1 MNFEQSEQ
9 RSGIQNEI
17 AMIQNYFTI
26 ALRKLSKQR
35 DYALLNVLG
44 LALSIACSILIFA
57 LIRYHLSFDTWHKNA
72 GRTARVL
79 MDVQTEIIMPFP
91 GAPTPMSKAL
101 RNECAF
107 LEKTAVRSAHEEV
120 LVSVVNDLGDRNK
133 YKEVGKFAW
142 VEPEYL
148 EILDLP
154 LIQGDVSGLKE
165 PNTVAI
171 TENLARKYFGDAEPL
186 GRTLRLNNRTDLRVV
201 AVLRDLPEN
210 TDYKQEIL
218 GSWATLK
225 NLAGESNNLDNWGG
239 ARGDNYCFA
248 LLKEGHDMSELEAF
262 MPQMIKKY
270 PHPDKAELFQY
281 KAKPLLGLHFDTDYG
296 FGVNKKYL
304 WALGCIGLF
313 LLITACVNFVNMAT
327 AQALTRIREVGVRK
341 SLGSTRG
348 QLFWQFMFET
358 GLIVTVSLLVGF
370 LLARLALPYL
380 NNWLY
385 VNLRFDSSL
394 LAAIVI
400 FLIGLD
406 IALTFLAGF
415 YPGLMQS
422 GFSPVVSLKASA
434 DVPGTGGFS
443 LRRILVTTQFI
454 ISQVLIIGA
463 AVITAQMRYAQEAN
477 WGFRPGAILTL
488 EIPEQ
493 DNMKSLQQQIA
504 QIAGVKSVS
513 LCYQPPAAGN
523 NNQIGFRYDNRPDGE
538 PWLVND
544 KPADT
549 EYVETFGLELVAGR
563 NIQPSDTVREFL
575 VNETF
580 VKKLNLSS
588 PNDILNKIITLDSA
602 KAPVVG
608 VLRDFHNW
616 SLEEPISPILIGARA
631 NSYETCAVQLDPGN
645 PAPALAQIREVWE
658 RHYPDHF
665 YEHRFMDERIADF
678 LEAETMMLR
687 LVRSFAGISIFIG
700 CLGLYGL
707 ATFMVTRKRKEVGIR
722 KTLGA
727 SVPGILWLFG
737 KEYTRLILIAFALAA
752 PVAWW
757 AMNAWLEDYA
767 YRISIG
773 AGIFLISLLATFAVA
788 AMTVGVQSVRAA
800 LANPVKSL
808 RSE

>member
-1 MNFEQSEQ
+1 
-9 RSGIQNEI
+9 
-17 AMIQNYFTI
+17 MIQNYLTT

-44 LALSIACSILIFA
+44 LALSVACSILIFA
-57 LIRYHLSFDTWHKNA
+57 LVRHHLSFDTWHKNA
-72 GRTARVL
+72 DRTARVL
-79 MDVQTEIIMPFP
+79 MDVQTETLMPFS
-91 GAPTPMSKAL
+91 GIPTPMGKVL
-101 RNECAF
+101 RNECSF
-107 LEKTAVRSAHEEV
+107 LEKTAMRAGYDEV
-120 LVSVVNDLGDRNK
+120 LVSVVNEAGDRDK
-133 YKEVGKFAW
+133 YKETTKFAW
-142 VEPEYL
+142 VEPEYV

-154 LIQGDVSGLKE
+154 LIRGDVGSLKE

-171 TENLARKYFGDAEPL
+171 TENLARKYFDNAEPL
-186 GRTLRLNNRTDLRVV
+186 GKTLRLNNRTDLRVV

-218 GSWATLK
+218 GSWETLK

-248 LLKEGHDMSELEAF
+248 LLKEGHAIGELETF
-262 MPQMIKKY
+262 MSQLTKKY
-270 PHPDKAELFQY
+270 PHPDKADLFQY

-296 FGVNKKYL
+296 FGVDKKYL

-327 AQALTRIREVGVRK
+327 AQAFTRVREVGVRK
-341 SLGSTRG
+341 SLGSTRW
-348 QLFWQFMFET
+348 QLFWQFMLET

-370 LLARLALPYL
+370 VLARLALPYL
-380 NNWLY
+380 NNWLD
-385 VNLRFDSSL
+385 VNLRFDAPL
-394 LAAIVI
+394 LGVIAI
-400 FLIGLD
+400 FLIGLGV
-406 IALTFLAGF
+406 ALTFLAGF

-493 DNMKSLQQQIA
+493 DNMKSLQQQLA

-513 LCYQPPAAGN
+513 LCYQPPAAGS
-523 NNQIGFRYDNRPDGE
+523 NNQTGFRYDNRPDGE

-544 KPADT
+544 KPADAA
-549 EYVETFGLELVAGR
+549 YVETFGLELVAGR
-563 NIQPSDTVREFL
+563 NIQPSDTTSEFL

-580 VKKLNLSS
+580 VKKLNLAS
-588 PNDILNKIITLDSA
+588 PNDILNKMIRLDGA

-616 SLEEPISPILIGARA
+616 SLEEPISPIFIGARA

-645 PAPALAQIREVWE
+645 PAPVLAQIREVWE

-665 YEHRFMDERIADF
+665 YEHRFMDERMADF

-687 LVRSFAGISIFIG
+687 LVRSFAGIAIFIG

-707 ATFMVTRKRKEVGIR
+707 AAFMVTRKRKEVGIR

-727 SVPGILWLFG
+727 SIPGILWLFG
-737 KEYTRLILIAFALAA
+737 KEYTRLIIIAFALAA
-752 PVAWW
+752 PIAWW